1 MNDIKNLLKQYN
13 SLIKEINDLNREID
27 RLERLE
33 CKHEKDKV
41 KGSNPCFPYQ
51 ERNFT
56 IEGYNILEEER
67 INNRIF
73 RKKGIL
79 IKRKSKCEELKLEI
93 EEFISNIP
101 DSLTRRVFR
110 YRYIDN
116 LGWLQIAF
124 RIGRTDE
131 SYPRKV
137 IHDKYLEGIE

>member
-1 MNDIKNLLKQYN
+1 MDIKNLLKQYN
-13 SLIKEINDLNREID
+13 SIKAEIKELDKEIKRLEKDESKREID
-27 RLERLE
+27 R
-33 CKHEKDKV
+33 V
-41 KGSNPCFPYQ
+41 SGSNDVFPYQ
-51 ERNFT
+51 PRSFT
-56 IEGYNILEEER
+56 IEGYNIMKENKTARKRR
-67 INNRIF
+67 I
-73 RKKGIL
+73 L
-79 IKRKSKCEELKLEI
+79 VKRKLKCEELKLEI